1 MNSTM
6 KALLLLQ
13 AGPDYTLAPANVPI
27 PLPGAREVRLRV
39 RASSINPVDYKF
51 ARDGSN
57 LAMPHILGID
67 AAGEIEAVGPEVS
80 DWQPGQRVMAVTNL
94 YRWGAYAEFVVVDVS
109 VLSRLPDE
117 LSFEQAAA
125 LPCAGLTAWQAVHRK
140 LKLQQPGLTV
150 LITGAGGG
158 VGGFTVQMCRQARA
172 RVIATASRSVERVR
186 TLGADEVIDYRKAD
200 VLAETL
206 RLTQGR
212 GVDAVIDL
220 VSAESA
226 TALLPLLR
234 HNGEL
239 VCVVARPR
247 EKDLPPWGKAISLH
261 DVALAFAYQFGDA
274 ENLREIARAGET
286 LAQAVAQGRIDPQ
299 ITRIISLDEVPAALR
314 EAEAGHTQG
323 KVVIRL

>member
-51 ARDGSN
+51 ARDGSE

-67 AAGEIEAVGPEVS
+67 AAGEIDAVGPEVS
-80 DWQPGQRVMAVTNL
+80 DWQPGQRVMALTNL
-94 YRWGAYAEFVVVDVS
+94 YRWGAYAEFVVVDEI

-206 RLTQGR
+206 RLTHGR

-286 LAQAVAQGRIDPQ
+286 LALAVAQGRIDPQ

-323 KVVIRL
+323 KVVITL